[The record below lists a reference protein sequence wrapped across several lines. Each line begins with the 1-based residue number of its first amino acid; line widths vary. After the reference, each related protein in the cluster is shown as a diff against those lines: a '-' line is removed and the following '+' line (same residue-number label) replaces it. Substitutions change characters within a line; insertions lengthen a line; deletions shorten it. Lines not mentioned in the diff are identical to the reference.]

1 MIEIDFSKSEQYTIS
16 IRLSA
21 DGFSFSIYHP
31 QADSDYTYVTYPVNT
46 SYSLT
51 ANLKE
56 FINAT
61 EAFKYSYK
69 KTNILIDTPR
79 FTFVPFELFEDEHQT
94 DIFHYNFPPKD
105 NETILCNIL
114 GKSNVAL
121 LFGINKHSHQLL
133 HEHFPEARIFS
144 CISPLLEHF
153 AIKSKEGNCRKLYA
167 HIRKDTLETF
177 VFDKGKLTLCNT
189 FNCKKTADKVYYLLY
204 IWQQQGL
211 SQEKDQLHLAGN
223 IEDKEDLLNELH
235 KFLRNIFVM
244 PKPNIPFDVQTLLTC
259 E

>member
-1 MIEIDFSKSEQYTIS
+1 MTEVDFSKSEQYTLS

-31 QADSDYTYVTYPVNT
+31 QLESDFTFISYQVNA

-56 FINAT
+56 FIGTT

-79 FTFVPFELFEDEHQT
+79 FTLVPFDLFEDDHQD

-105 NETILCNIL
+105 NEIILCNIL

-121 LFGINKHSHQLL
+121 LFGVNKHSHLL
-133 HEHFPEARIFS
+133 LNEHFPTARIFS
-144 CISPLLEHF
+144 CISPLAEHF
-153 AIKSKEGNCRKLYA
+153 ALKSKEGNCRKLYA
-167 HIRKDTLETF
+167 HFRNDQLETF
-177 VFDKGKLTLCNT
+177 VFDKGKLLLCNS
-189 FNCKKTADKVYYLLY
+189 FQCKKTADKVYYLLY

-211 SQEKDQLHLAGN
+211 SQERDQLHLAGN
-223 IEDKEDLLNELH
+223 IQQKEELMVELH
-235 KFLRNIFVM
+235 KFLRNVFII
-244 PKPNIPFDVQTLLTC
+244 PKQEIPFDIQTLLTC